1 MELFGFASYIIA
13 TFSFIIFGLLLL
25 AANNNTL
32 AGRLIL
38 MSVFF
43 TMLSFAVASFQ
54 LQEHFSL
61 KFVLFFETLKHLFWL
76 LLIISSRENVSS
88 YRDLLINPK
97 CRTSIYLGLSISL
110 VTWVTVFYF
119 ESASKSL
126 FILFLMFNLWGLV
139 ALEQLFRNAN
149 KKGRWAL
156 WPLVI
161 ALGVMYVLDF
171 IIFAQA
177 SMLNQLNF
185 DLWYLRAVPAILAFP
200 LLLVSTRRMK
210 DWSVNVFVSRG
221 VVFYSSMLM
230 IAGLYLL
237 IMAGAGYL
245 INFVGG
251 EWGQLLSIVFLI
263 LGGVVLGVLLIT
275 ESLRKKVKVF
285 ITKHFF
291 ANKYEYREEW
301 LNLIEKIETTSAES
315 HYQMATQIMM
325 SKLKVN
331 GGALVKKITGH
342 QFKVLYCEGMEL
354 NEDTSNLLVEFGRF
368 SQSQGWLIDI
378 QEYARSPSLY
388 QGLTIDIDKCL
399 SKKISIVIPIF
410 IGKGFYGMFIFSNS
424 KGSNQ
429 LNWEDRDLLFAISK
443 QLGNFISLHEAN
455 DKLAESKQFDAFNR
469 MSAFLVHD
477 LKNIQAQLSLV
488 TSNAQKHR
496 DNPCFIDDVFETV
509 ESATTRLDKV
519 LSQLR
524 NKQAVQ
530 SNTQIV
536 ELSSLITG
544 VIKQRNII
552 LPKVEYEADDK
563 VEMQLD
569 GETFYSILNH
579 LIQNAQEATDEQGWV
594 RVTLSVNNDKVK
606 ISIADNGHGM
616 SQDFINKRLFK
627 PFDTTKGNAGMGI
640 GVYEAKQFIESIAG
654 LIEVDSIEGQGTK
667 FTITLPINP
676 VFDEV
681 K

>member
-1 MELFGFASYIIA
+1 LELFGFASYIIA

>member
-569 GETFYSILNH
+569 GETFHSILNH